1 MSLFGDIEFEVEE
14 EWFDEE
20 GEEDEFNETVLLQDP
35 EEEGEEQESGAFLE
49 KDPYAEEELESG
61 AFLEEEEE
69 EEIEMDPNLW
79 HKRRLEATTHDE
91 LQDMEQ
97 TRANLLFHGEQY
109 DVLPYLRCFNCAK
122 IIGDKWEP
130 FLEYVKEKRW
140 KPKQIVKALPLVD
153 EDQRSALLSALN
165 DPMEFQDLLAE
176 YDAEQN
182 YEELRAQR
190 KYTNK
195 QIFDELKLKPCCR
208 QLFISP
214 IHIPI
219 QQSAFKEPQ
228 KTTEIPNPLMNVDAL
243 QLQVSLSGPEEGPS
257 ELFER
262 EEIVPLIPEIELPPV
277 EMQLQLQCNVKAP
290 LKIISAAQ
298 LGTIKEVR
306 SDADLQEQFEIEE
319 LPSLE
324 APTKKRKDLI
334 PVGKQLSVPQKPRIY
349 RAR

>member
-1 MSLFGDIEFEVEE
+1 MSLLRKTDYQGEE

-20 GEEDEFNETVLLQDP
+20 GDEDEFDETVRFQDP
-35 EEEGEEQESGAFLE
+35 EKQEPGEFFSVEEEAFLE
-49 KDPYAEEELESG
+49 EQGRDFSEEG
-61 AFLEEEEE
+61 QGTEEEE
-69 EEIEMDPNLW
+69 EEIQMDPNLW
-79 HKRRLEATTHDE
+79 WKRRLEATTNDE
-91 LQDMEQ
+91 LQDMEL

-130 FLEYVKEKRW
+130 FLEYTKEKRW
-140 KPKQIVKALPLVD
+140 NPEQIIEALPLVD
-153 EDQRSALLSALN
+153 EDQRIDLLDALD
-165 DPMEFQDLLAE
+165 DPMQFQELLVE
-176 YDAEQN
+176 YDVEQD
-182 YEELRAQR
+182 YEELSVKR
-190 KYTNK
+190 KYTNQ
-195 QIFDELKLKPCCR
+195 QIFEELKLKPCCR

-228 KTTEIPNPLMNVDAL
+228 KTTEIPNPLMDVGADL
-243 QLQVSLSGPEEGPS
+243 LHVSLSGPEEGPS
-257 ELFER
+257 DFFER
-262 EEIVPLIPEIELPPV
+262 EEIGSLIPEPEPLE
-277 EMQLQLQCNVKAP
+277 EMQLQCTVKSP

-306 SDADLQEQFEIEE
+306 TDVDLQEQFEIED